1 MREYYYILKSKLN
14 FKLQETVLDG
24 FPIKLNDYTYI
35 RLSKKP
41 RGRSI
46 QQKLSG
52 IESGDKFFIY
62 K

>member
-1 MREYYYILKSKLN
+1 MSEYYYILKSKLN

-35 RLSKKP
+35 RLSKKT